1 MIKILISTIAI
12 SALFFGC
19 ASKEPLSTVEATD
32 YAMSCNA
39 LISEISNIRSQLK
52 TEEDKNLAK
61 NIVGKTLT
69 LGIYSANDDKALLLR
84 ERAKSLQLIYTI
96 KQAKNECKQLTEKD
110 LKVDSMPVHE
120 IKNIK
125 TQTNELKN

>member
-1 MIKILISTIAI
+1 MTKIILSSIAI

-39 LISEISNIRSQLK
+39 LISEISDIRSQLQ
-52 TEEDKNLAK
+52 TEETTNEAK
-61 NIVGKTLT
+61 NIIGKTLT
-69 LGIYSANDDKALLLR
+69 FGIYSADNEKAILLR

-110 LKVDSMPVHE
+110 LQVNSTPVRE
-120 IKNIK
+120 IKNLK
-125 TQTNELKN
+125 AQTKELKN